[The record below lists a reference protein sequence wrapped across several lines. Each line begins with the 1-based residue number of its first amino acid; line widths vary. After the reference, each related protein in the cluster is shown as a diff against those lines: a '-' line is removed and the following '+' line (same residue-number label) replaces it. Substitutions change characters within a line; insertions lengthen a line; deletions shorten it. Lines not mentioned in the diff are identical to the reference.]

1 MVKLRLRRRGRKRL
15 PIYDIVA
22 ADSRSPRDGRIIE
35 RIGQYS
41 PTVSSGATML
51 DRERA
56 AHWIRTGAQPTDT
69 VRDILSRE
77 GLLLEVYMERK
88 GASAEEISTAVESHL
103 LKAKSRE
110 ARKETATKEAAPAA
124 AEVAEEAP
132 AAEAEVTEEAPA
144 AEVEATEE
152 APAVEAEVAE
162 EAPAAEAEVA
172 EEAPA
177 AEAEVAEEAPTVEAE
192 ATEEAPAAEAE
203 AAEETPAADET
214 ASDEEKAGE

>member
-56 AHWIRTGAQPTDT
+56 AYWIRTGAQPTDT
-69 VRDILSRE
+69 VRNILSRE

-110 ARKETATKEAAPAA
+110 TRKGTATKEAAPAA

-132 AAEAEVTEEAPA
+132 AAEVVEAPA

-152 APAVEAEVAE
+152 APAAEAEATEEAPAAEAEVVAEAPAAEVEATE

-177 AEAEVAEEAPTVEAE
+177 AEAE
-192 ATEEAPAAEAE
+192 ATEEA
-203 AAEETPAADET
+203 PAADET

>member
-56 AHWIRTGAQPTDT
+56 AYWIMTGAQPTDT
-69 VRDILSRE
+69 VRNILSRE
-77 GLLLEVYMERK
+77 GLLLEVHMQRK
-88 GASAEEISTAVESHL
+88 GASADEISTAVETHL

-110 ARKETATKEAAPAA
+110 AQKDGGKKEAPAAPAA
-124 AEVAEEAP
+124 EVVEEAP
-132 AAEAEVTEEAPA
+132 AAEVEATEEAPAAEVETTEEAPA

-152 APAVEAEVAE
+152 APAAEVEATE
-162 EAPAAEAEVA
+162 EATAAE
-172 EEAPA
+172 
-177 AEAEVAEEAPTVEAE
+177 VET
-192 ATEEAPAAEAE
+192 TEEAPAAEAE
-203 AAEETPAADET
+203 ATGTPAADE
-214 ASDEEKAGE
+214 ASADEEKAGE

>member
-41 PTVSSGATML
+41 PTISSGATML

-88 GASAEEISTAVESHL
+88 GASAEEISNAVETHL

-110 ARKETATKEAAPAA
+110 AKKEGGKKEVPAA
-124 AEVAEEAP
+124 AATEVAEEAP
-132 AAEAEVTEEAPA
+132 AAEAEIT
-144 AEVEATEE
+144 
-152 APAVEAEVAE
+152 E

-177 AEAEVAEEAPTVEAE
+177 AEPEVA
-192 ATEEAPAAEAE
+192 EEAPAAEAE
-203 AAEETPAADET
+203 ATEETPAADAT